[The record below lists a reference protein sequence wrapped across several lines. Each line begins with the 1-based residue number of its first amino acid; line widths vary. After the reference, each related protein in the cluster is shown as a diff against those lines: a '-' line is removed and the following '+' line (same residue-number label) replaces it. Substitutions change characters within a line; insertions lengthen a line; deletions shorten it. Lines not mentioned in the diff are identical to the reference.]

1 MDDRAVPQELTPRR
15 RVARLAAA
23 VAVTAG
29 LGVLIVLAVPFA
41 SVAAALDRLD
51 PVWLAPLL
59 AAYALGF
66 VARAGRFRA
75 LGVELSLP
83 VLVGVSGIHQFLNR
97 VLPLRTGELAF
108 PVLVRRLSGA
118 PFVQGLALVVLCRLL
133 DLVFVVVSFLAA
145 LLAVPAAR
153 AAVGTTGT
161 VLIAALLPVLLAA
174 YLFLPP
180 LAGFAARRL
189 AVRLAVRR
197 PGWSERLTRAAG
209 VLDEV
214 RRVSRRA
221 FAGAAVWTVLQWV
234 PTAVACWCAVA
245 ALGVALGPA
254 EVVVGSTLAVL
265 ASVVPLPGVGSF
277 GTLEAGWT
285 AGFVLVGVPAG
296 AAVASALVLS
306 GATFVAAGVLAVVAW
321 AAFSRRRSPAPG
333 AR

>member
-1 MDDRAVPQELTPRR
+1 MDDRVVPQELTPRR
-15 RVARLAAA
+15 RVGRIAAA
-23 VAVTAG
+23 VTVTAG
-29 LGVLIVLAVPFA
+29 LGVLIALAVPFA
-41 SVAAALDRLD
+41 DVAAAMGRLD
-51 PVWLAPLL
+51 PAWLAPLL
-59 AAYALGF
+59 AAYALSF
-66 VARAGRFRA
+66 VARAARFRA
-75 LGVELSLP
+75 LGVDLP
-83 VLVGVSGIHQFLNR
+83 LHVLIGVSGIHQFLNR

-118 PFVQGLALVVLCRLL
+118 PFVQGFALVVLCRLL
-133 DLVFVVVSFLAA
+133 DLVFVVLSFLAA

-153 AAVGTTGT
+153 AAVGPVGT
-161 VLIAALLPVLLAA
+161 VLLAALLPVLLAG
-174 YLFLPP
+174 YLFLPS
-180 LAGFAARRL
+180 LAGYAARRL

-197 PGWSERLTRAAG
+197 PAWSQRLERAAG

-221 FAGAAVWTVLQWV
+221 FAGAAAWTVLQWL
-234 PTAVACWCAVA
+234 PTVAAFWCAVA
-245 ALGVALGPA
+245 AFGVAVGPA

-296 AAVASALVLS
+296 SAVASALVLS
-306 GATFVAAGVLAVVAW
+306 GVTFLAAGILAGISW
-321 AAFSRRRSPAPG
+321 TAFSRRRSPAPG